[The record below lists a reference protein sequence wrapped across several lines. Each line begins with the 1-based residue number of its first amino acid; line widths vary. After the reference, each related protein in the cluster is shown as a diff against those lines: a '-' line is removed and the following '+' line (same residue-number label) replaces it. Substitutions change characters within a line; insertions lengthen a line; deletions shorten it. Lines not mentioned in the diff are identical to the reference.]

1 VGVSRKRRLKTST
14 ISSDDTRSIR
24 SGPWSVDWLRN
35 VQQGDIGLISSN
47 KKRLKKVVRE
57 SGAGGTIKHACKRKV
72 GGVLRH
78 PVLMLKKVARLPS
91 KDREEVMKVL
101 KKSTVMD
108 ALKHKITNRRRR
120 REKITKSLDV
130 GTHNSKNESSSMA
143 SVNNDW
149 QNWVALQGP
158 ENAKKNDI
166 KNLGKVI
173 GVSYTGDNN
182 NQFSVLSRP
191 KKVYVGP
198 VLTPVG
204 TVEGVEDGGN

>member
-1 VGVSRKRRLKTST
+1 VGS
-14 ISSDDTRSIR
+14 
-24 SGPWSVDWLRN
+24 
-35 VQQGDIGLISSN
+35 
-47 KKRLKKVVRE
+47 
-57 SGAGGTIKHACKRKV
+57 
-72 GGVLRH
+72 VLRH
-78 PVLMLKKVARLPS
+78 PVLTLKKVARLPS
-91 KDREEVMKVL
+91 KDRAEVMKVL

-108 ALKHKITNRRRR
+108 ALKHKIINRRRR

-130 GTHNSKNESSSMA
+130 GTHNSQIDSSSTT

-158 ENAKKNDI
+158 ENVKKNDI

-173 GVSYTGDNN
+173 GVSYAGDNN

-204 TVEGVEDGGN
+204 TVEGVSGLGEGRGGCSK